1 MKVFSETTG
10 KVFEA
15 EEAVYYRNLIQCAFM
30 LSKLDCVLLD
40 IFEDK
45 GKIVMAF
52 PKWMH
57 EKYIREWAERP
68 HNNNGEK
75 DV

>member
-15 EEAVYYRNLIQCAFM
+15 EEAVYYRNLTQCAFM
-30 LSKLDCVLLD
+30 LSKTDCVLLD
-40 IFEDK
+40 IFENK

-52 PKWMH
+52 PLWMH
-57 EKYIREWAERP
+57 KKYIQEWIERP
-68 HNNNGEK
+68 HDNKGEK
-75 DV
+75 E